1 MEVII
6 LSTII
11 IINIIIKIIKH
22 TGKLKPVFENVSEK
36 YAKINWNFQSRS
48 GPKIKKNDLKNV
60 QRKLVMNKNC

>member
-36 YAKINWNFQSRS
+36 YSKINWNFQSR
-48 GPKIKKNDLKNV
+48 
-60 QRKLVMNKNC
+60 

>member
-36 YAKINWNFQSRS
+36 YAKINWNFQTRL
-48 GPKIKKNDLKNV
+48 GPKIKKNRFEKCP
-60 QRKLVMNKNC
+60 KKISYE